1 MSSLPAST
9 ITSETN
15 PRGIP
20 KAAFIESVPD
30 FIGGPD
36 GDAEVALKSLE
47 ESLSKY
53 RFMEQSSL
61 QRKKNLEE
69 KIPELSTTI
78 EMVETLLRKKQEQEE
93 KEFEGGDD
101 RFEFETTFELSDT
114 LYAKGVVEKVDEVY
128 IWLGASTMLSYPLP
142 SAKSLLSEKLSTAQQ
157 SLLNV
162 REDLG
167 WLRDQITVCEV
178 GIARVYNW
186 DVARRRR
193 EREANQA

>member
-1 MSSLPAST
+1 MST
-9 ITSETN
+9 ITNETN

-36 GDAEVALKSLE
+36 GDAESALKALE

-61 QRKKNLEE
+61 SRKQGLEE
-69 KIPELSTTI
+69 KIPELSKTL
-78 EMVETLLRKKQEQEE
+78 EMIKVLIRKKEE
-93 KEFEGGDD
+93 EES
-101 RFEFETTFELSDT
+101 FETSFELSDT
-114 LYAKGVVEKVDEVY
+114 LYAKGVVEKVDQVY

-142 SAKSLLSEKLSTAQQ
+142 TALELLTLKLSTAEK
-157 SLLNV
+157 SLINV

-167 WLRDQITVCEV
+167 FLRDQITVCEV

-186 DVARRRR
+186 DVARRR
-193 EREANQA
+193 ERRKAEELLQTTGTK

>member
-1 MSSLPAST
+1 MSTTSTSRVPPGTT
-9 ITSETN
+9 ITNETN

-47 ESLSKY
+47 ESLAKY

-61 QRKKNLEE
+61 QRRAGLEE
-69 KIPELSTTI
+69 KVPELERTI
-78 EMVETLLRKKQEQEE
+78 DMVDTLIRKKEQAEA
-93 KEFEGGDD
+93 
-101 RFEFETTFELSDT
+101 FETTFELSDT
-114 LYAKGVVEKVDEVY
+114 LYAKGIVEQVDEVY
-128 IWLGASTMLSYPLP
+128 IWLGASTMLSYPLD
-142 SAKSLLSEKLSTAQQ
+142 SARSLLSHKLDTAQL
-157 SLLNV
+157 SLANV
-162 REDLG
+162 REDLA

-186 DVARRRR
+186 DVARRRDR
-193 EREANQA
+193 RKAVDNDL